1 MAASEHEL
9 VEAERTYRK
18 LRFTMI
24 CHLAFFVLCC
34 VAVAVLR
41 RSMGLP
47 PALLGMVIIVFLIA
61 FAGDIW
67 RFLTCRERI
76 RRLRASHPRD

>member
-1 MAASEHEL
+1 MPALEHEL
-9 VEAERTYRK
+9 AEAERAYRK
-18 LRFTMI
+18 LRFTLI
-24 CHLAFFVLCC
+24 CHLVFFALCC
-34 VAVAVLR
+34 VLVAVLR

-61 FAGDIW
+61 FGGDIF

-76 RRLRASHPRD
+76 RRLRAHSRD